1 MKNALLLAF
10 LSCIATTIYAHTTI
24 VSENSETSLAILNTN
39 EANVSYKNKALLPT
53 EFPLVKLLDKTDS
66 NNVGREDLR
75 PKFRIGFDAPKIDH
89 RQLLLTIDKRASYGI
104 DWGFDALMYQV
115 LADDMYWV
123 LENKKYVIQAVDS
136 LIFEKQIAL
145 GVQTLIGGAITIK
158 IDKLENVS
166 EEMGIFLM
174 DNETN
179 TLYDLRKNNYTT
191 TLPAG
196 EYHNRYALA
205 FKMKKAAPDP
215 DENAVLVSEDID
227 TEFTDASEILVAE
240 KPEIAYPAIDMYLN
254 QMNTSITIKNPQLVA
269 MNTVVL
275 YTMLG
280 QKVLSWETDLNTQNL
295 NIPNMPK
302 PGVYVLHAHTQN
314 GKITKK
320 IAIKAP

>member
-1 MKNALLLAF
+1 MTKTMLLSFVLLGIGL
-10 LSCIATTIYAHTTI
+10 LSYSQQSDI
-24 VSENSETSLAILNTN
+24 
-39 EANVSYKNKALLPT
+39 
-53 EFPLVKLLDKTDS
+53 
-66 NNVGREDLR
+66 R

-89 RQLLLTIDKRASYGI
+89 RQLLLTVDNRASYGI

-115 LADDMYWV
+115 LSDDMYWM

-136 LIFEKQIAL
+136 LIFEQKIAL
-145 GVQTLIGGAITIK
+145 GVQTLTGGTITIK

-166 EEMGIFLM
+166 EEMDVFLM
-174 DNETN
+174 DKETN

-196 EYHNRYALA
+196 EYNSRYALA

-215 DENAVLVSEDID
+215 DINAVLVTEDID
-227 TEFTDASEILVAE
+227 ASFTDATENLVAE
-240 KPEIAYPAIDMYLN
+240 EPQIAYPAIDMYLN
-254 QMNTSITIKNPQLVA
+254 QTNMSITIKNPELVA

-275 YTMLG
+275 YSMMG
-280 QKVLSWETDLNTQNL
+280 QIMQTWETDVNTQNL
-295 NIPNMPK
+295 TIPNMPK

-320 IAIKAP
+320 IAIN

>member
-1 MKNALLLAF
+1 MTKTMLLSLVLLATGF
-10 LSCIATTIYAHTTI
+10 FSF
-24 VSENSETSLAILNTN
+24 SQQS
-39 EANVSYKNKALLPT
+39 
-53 EFPLVKLLDKTDS
+53 
-66 NNVGREDLR
+66 DLR

-89 RQLLLTIDKRASYGI
+89 RQLLLTVDYRASYGI
-104 DWGFDALMYQV
+104 DWGFDALMYQI
-115 LADDMYWV
+115 LADDMYWM
-123 LENKKYVIQAVDS
+123 LDNKKYVIQAVDS

-145 GVQTLIGGAITIK
+145 GVQTLTGGAITIK

-166 EEMGIFLM
+166 EEMDIFLM
-174 DNETN
+174 DKESN
-179 TLYDLRKNNYTT
+179 TLYDLRKDNYTT

-196 EYHNRYALA
+196 EYNNRYALA

-215 DENAVLVSEDID
+215 DENAVLVTEDID
-227 TEFTDASEILVAE
+227 ATFTDASENLVAVE
-240 KPEIAYPAIDMYLN
+240 PEITYPAIDMYLN

-280 QKVLSWETDLNTQNL
+280 QLVQSWETDTNTQNL

-320 IAIKAP
+320 IAIN